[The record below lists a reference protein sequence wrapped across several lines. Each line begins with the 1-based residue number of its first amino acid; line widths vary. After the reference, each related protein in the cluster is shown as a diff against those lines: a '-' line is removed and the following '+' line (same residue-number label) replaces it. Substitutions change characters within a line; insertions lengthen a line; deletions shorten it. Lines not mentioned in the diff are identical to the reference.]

1 MIRRQKKKSALE
13 SIISQANNYRQQIA
27 MISLLIILLSFLFP
41 GGKTLLYSYQLN
53 DVSKEEIVAP
63 FNFPILK
70 NNVELQ
76 SDLNEAIALEPY
88 LFVRSNSAVNKQI
101 EEINTF
107 FDLTKKIQIANLK
120 LIESRNNLYIERFS
134 KNFNRSITIVEADSA
149 LLSELKNRM
158 INIFSF
164 TGEDD
169 KWNKILFEST
179 SSSAKIDLETLKKRI
194 IKISRNRWAEGIYDI
209 PISNILSNQVAM
221 NLSDG
226 KANILTDPSDY
237 NDLQTAWTKA
247 RVEITNEFSD
257 NQVIQREIG
266 YSLIVELMKPNLIF
280 DRETTERRKQ
290 ARLDRVPRNK
300 GIILENERV
309 VEANKR
315 ITEDDLEKLYSL
327 SVAVDAKSASEDILQ
342 IALAYLG
349 RLIVVGI
356 LVSLLFGFIFVYKRS
371 IFEDQKMV
379 LFLSIIFLIEGVL
392 TYLLT
397 QKFALSEYLIPI
409 TVAAMVITIMF
420 DGFVGLIAT
429 FSMALLIGTQIG
441 NNVEFM
447 ITSVFIS
454 IMGIYTV
461 RNLRRR
467 SQLFTAI
474 FVLIASSA
482 IAIVGQGLFKGHTW
496 QVMSYD
502 MTNLLLLSV
511 LSPILT
517 YGLIGILEV
526 SFGITTNLTLI
537 ELLDFQQPLLKR
549 LQKEANGTFNHC
561 VVVGN
566 LAEACADAIGAN
578 SLLCRVGAYYHDIGK
593 MLRPEYYIENQYGGE
608 NKHDKL
614 TPVMSAKII
623 KSHVSDGLL
632 LAKEYSLPSIVS
644 DFIPM
649 HHGTTRVEYFY
660 RKAIEEEKNVD
671 EDQFRYPGPKPN
683 TKETGILMIC
693 EAIEAGIRSIKE
705 PDIIKI
711 DDMITKI
718 INSRVSSG
726 QLSECPLTMDELNR
740 IKGNMDSNTGLL
752 SVLKGIYHIRI
763 EYPDE
768 LESNKATSND

>member
-1 MIRRQKKKSALE
+1 MIRNQKKKSFLE
-13 SIISQANNYRQQIA
+13 IIFSQGNYYWQQIA
-27 MISLLIILLSFLFP
+27 MIFILVISLSFLFP

-70 NNVELQ
+70 NSNELK
-76 SDLNEAIALEPY
+76 SDLDEAITLEP
-88 LFVRSNSAVNKQI
+88 FIFIRSNNAVSNQLQ
-101 EEINTF
+101 EIDTF
-107 FDLTKKIQIANLK
+107 FDLTEKIQRANIK
-120 LIESRNNLYIERFS
+120 LIKSKNNLYRERFS
-134 KNFNRSITIVEADSA
+134 ENFNSSRIAVEADSTS
-149 LLSELKNRM
+149 LEQLKNKM
-158 INIFSF
+158 IEIFSF
-164 TGEDD
+164 IDEDD
-169 KWNKILFEST
+169 KWNMVLFDDL
-179 SSSAKIDLETLKKRI
+179 SSRNKIDLEKIEKKI

-209 PISNILSNQVAM
+209 PISDILSKQVAM
-221 NLSDG
+221 NLLDG
-226 KANILTDPSDY
+226 KANILVDPSDY
-237 NDLQTAWTKA
+237 NDLQAAWTKA
-247 RVEITNEFSD
+247 RVEITNEFTE
-257 NQVIQREIG
+257 NEITQREIG
-266 YSLIVELMKPNLIF
+266 YSLIVELMKPNLLF
-280 DRETTERRKQ
+280 DRETTERRQQ

-315 ITEDDLEKLYSL
+315 ITEDDLEKLFSL
-327 SVAVDAKSASEDILQ
+327 SLAVDAKSASEDIVQ
-342 IALAYLG
+342 ITLAYLG
-349 RLIVVGI
+349 RIIVIGI
-356 LVSLLFGFIFVYKRS
+356 LVSLLFGFLFVYKKT

-379 LFLSIIFLIEGVL
+379 LFLCFIFLIEGVL
-392 TYLLT
+392 AYLFT
-397 QKFALSEYLIPI
+397 QKLALSEYLIPI

-429 FSMALLIGTQIG
+429 FSMIFLIGTQIG

-447 ITSVFIS
+447 ITSLFTS

-474 FVLIASSA
+474 FVLIGCSA
-482 IAIVGQGLFKGHTW
+482 LAIIGQGLFKGYDW
-496 QVMSYD
+496 QIMSYD
-502 MTNLLLLSV
+502 MMNLLLLSI

-549 LQKEANGTFNHC
+549 LQQEANGTFNHC

-632 LAKEYSLPSIVS
+632 LAKEYSLPNIVS

-649 HHGTTRVEYFY
+649 HHGTSRVEYFY
-660 RKAIEEEKNVD
+660 RQALEEDNNVD
-671 EDQFRYPGPKPN
+671 EEQFKYSGPKPN

-705 PDIIKI
+705 PDLIKI
-711 DDMITKI
+711 EEMITKI
-718 INSRVSSG
+718 INSRISSG
-726 QLSECPLTMDELNR
+726 QLSECPLTMDELTR
-740 IKGNMDSNTGLL
+740 IKGNMDGNSGLL

-763 EYPDE
+763 EYPEE
-768 LESNKATSND
+768 LENSKAAEK

>member
-1 MIRRQKKKSALE
+1 MIRNRKKKSFLE
-13 SIISQANNYRQQIA
+13 IIFSQSNYYWQQIA
-27 MISLLIILLSFLFP
+27 MILILVISLSFLFP

-70 NNVELQ
+70 NSNELQ
-76 SDLNEAIALEPY
+76 SDLDEAITLEP
-88 LFVRSNSAVNKQI
+88 FIFIRSNNAVATQLQ
-101 EEINTF
+101 EIDTF
-107 FDLTKKIQIANLK
+107 FDLTKKIQRANIK
-120 LIESRNNLYIERFS
+120 LINSKNNLYRNRFS
-134 KNFNRSITIVEADSA
+134 ENFNASRIAVEADSTS
-149 LLSELKNRM
+149 LEQLKNQM
-158 INIFSF
+158 IEAFSF
-164 TGEDD
+164 IDEDD
-169 KWNKILFEST
+169 KWDMILFDNPSSRNKINLE
-179 SSSAKIDLETLKKRI
+179 KIEKKI

-209 PISNILSNQVAM
+209 PILDILSKQIAM
-221 NLSDG
+221 NLLDG
-226 KANILTDPSDY
+226 KANILVDPSDY
-237 NDLQTAWTKA
+237 NDLQSAWTKA
-247 RVEITNEFSD
+247 RVEITNEFTE
-257 NQVIQREIG
+257 NEMIQREIG
-266 YSLIVELMKPNLIF
+266 YSLIVELMKPNLLY
-280 DRETTERRKQ
+280 DRETTERRQQ

-315 ITEDDLEKLYSL
+315 ITDDDLEKLFSL
-327 SVAVDAKSASEDILQ
+327 SLAVDAKSASEDFVQ
-342 IALAYLG
+342 ITLAYLG
-349 RLIVVGI
+349 RIIVVGI
-356 LVSLLFGFIFVYKRS
+356 LVSLLFGFLFVYKKT

-379 LFLSIIFLIEGVL
+379 LFLCFIFLIEGVL
-392 TYLLT
+392 AYLFT
-397 QKFALSEYLIPI
+397 QKLALSEYLIPI
-409 TVAAMVITIMF
+409 TVAAMVVTIMF

-429 FSMALLIGTQIG
+429 FSMTFLIGTQIG

-447 ITSVFIS
+447 ITSLFTS

-474 FVLIASSA
+474 FVLIGCSA
-482 IAIVGQGLFKGHTW
+482 LAIIGQGLFKGYDW

-502 MTNLLLLSV
+502 MMNLLLLSV

-549 LQKEANGTFNHC
+549 LQQEANGTFNHC

-566 LAEACADAIGAN
+566 LAEACADSIGAN

-614 TPVMSAKII
+614 SPVMSAKII

-632 LAKEYSLPSIVS
+632 LAKEYSLPNIVS

-660 RKAIEEEKNVD
+660 RQALEDDKNVD
-671 EDQFRYPGPKPN
+671 EEQFKYSGPKPN

-693 EAIEAGIRSIKE
+693 EAIEAGVRSIKE
-705 PDIIKI
+705 PDLIKI
-711 DDMITKI
+711 EEMITNI
-718 INSRVSSG
+718 INSRISSG
-726 QLSECPLTMDELNR
+726 QLSECPLTMDELTR
-740 IKGNMDSNTGLL
+740 IKGNMDGNSGLL

-768 LESNKATSND
+768 LENSKAAEK

>member
-1 MIRRQKKKSALE
+1 MIRNRKKKSFLE
-13 SIISQANNYRQQIA
+13 IIFSQSNYYWQQIA
-27 MISLLIILLSFLFP
+27 MILILVISLSFLFP

-70 NNVELQ
+70 NSNELQ
-76 SDLNEAIALEPY
+76 SDLDEAITLEP
-88 LFVRSNSAVNKQI
+88 FIFIRSNNAVAIQLQ
-101 EEINTF
+101 EIDTF
-107 FDLTKKIQIANLK
+107 FDLTKKIQRANIK
-120 LIESRNNLYIERFS
+120 LINSKNNLYRNRFS
-134 KNFNRSITIVEADSA
+134 ENFNASRIAVEADSTS
-149 LLSELKNRM
+149 LEQLKNKM
-158 INIFSF
+158 IEAFSF
-164 TGEDD
+164 IDEDD
-169 KWNKILFEST
+169 KWDMILFDNPSSRNKINLE
-179 SSSAKIDLETLKKRI
+179 KIEKKI

-209 PISNILSNQVAM
+209 PILDILSKQIAM
-221 NLSDG
+221 NLLDG
-226 KANILTDPSDY
+226 KANILVDPSDY
-237 NDLQTAWTKA
+237 NDLQSAWTKA
-247 RVEITNEFSD
+247 RVEITNEFTE
-257 NQVIQREIG
+257 NEMIQREIG
-266 YSLIVELMKPNLIF
+266 YSLIVELMKPNLLY
-280 DRETTERRKQ
+280 DRETTERRQQ

-315 ITEDDLEKLYSL
+315 ITEDDLEKLFSL
-327 SVAVDAKSASEDILQ
+327 SLAVDAKSASEDFVQ
-342 IALAYLG
+342 ITLAYLG
-349 RLIVVGI
+349 RIIVVGI
-356 LVSLLFGFIFVYKRS
+356 LVSLLFGFLFVYKKT

-379 LFLSIIFLIEGVL
+379 LFLCFIFLIEGVL
-392 TYLLT
+392 AYLFT
-397 QKFALSEYLIPI
+397 QKLALSEYLIPI
-409 TVAAMVITIMF
+409 TVAAMVVTIMF

-429 FSMALLIGTQIG
+429 FSMTFLIGTQIG

-447 ITSVFIS
+447 ITSLFTS

-474 FVLIASSA
+474 FVLIGCSA
-482 IAIVGQGLFKGHTW
+482 LAIIGQGLFKGYDW

-502 MTNLLLLSV
+502 MMNLLLLSV

-549 LQKEANGTFNHC
+549 LQQEANGTFNHC

-566 LAEACADAIGAN
+566 LAEACADSIGAN

-614 TPVMSAKII
+614 SPVMSAKII

-632 LAKEYSLPSIVS
+632 LAKEYSLPNIVS

-660 RKAIEEEKNVD
+660 RQALEDDKNVD
-671 EDQFRYPGPKPN
+671 EEQFKYSGPKPN

-705 PDIIKI
+705 PDLIKI
-711 DDMITKI
+711 EEMITNI
-718 INSRVSSG
+718 INSRISSG
-726 QLSECPLTMDELNR
+726 QLSECPLTMDELTR
-740 IKGNMDSNTGLL
+740 IKGNMDGNSGLL

-768 LESNKATSND
+768 LENSKAAEK

>member
-1 MIRRQKKKSALE
+1 MIRNQKKKSFLE
-13 SIISQANNYRQQIA
+13 IIFSQSNYYWQQIA
-27 MISLLIILLSFLFP
+27 MILILVISLSFLFP

-70 NNVELQ
+70 NSNELQ
-76 SDLNEAIALEPY
+76 SDLDEAITLEP
-88 LFVRSNSAVNKQI
+88 FIFIRSNDAVAKQLQ
-101 EEINTF
+101 EIDTF
-107 FDLTKKIQIANLK
+107 FDLTEKIQRANIK
-120 LIESRNNLYIERFS
+120 LINSKNNLYRERFS
-134 KNFNRSITIVEADSA
+134 ENFNASRIAVEADST
-149 LLSELKNRM
+149 SLKQLKDKM
-158 INIFSF
+158 IETFSF
-164 TGEDD
+164 IDEDD
-169 KWNKILFEST
+169 KWGMVLFDDP
-179 SSSAKIDLETLKKRI
+179 SSRNNIDLEKIEKKM

-209 PISNILSNQVAM
+209 PISDILSKQVAM
-221 NLSDG
+221 NILDG
-226 KANILTDPSDY
+226 KANILVDPSDY
-237 NDLQTAWTKA
+237 NDLQAAWTKA
-247 RVEITNEFSD
+247 RVEITNEFTE
-257 NQVIQREIG
+257 NEITQREIG
-266 YSLIVELMKPNLIF
+266 YSLIVELMKPNLLF
-280 DRETTERRKQ
+280 DRETTERRQQ
-290 ARLDRVPRNK
+290 ARLDRIPRNK

-315 ITEDDLEKLYSL
+315 ITEDDLEKLFSL
-327 SVAVDAKSASEDILQ
+327 SLAVDAKSASEDILQ
-342 IALAYLG
+342 ITLAYLG
-349 RLIVVGI
+349 RIIVVGI
-356 LVSLLFGFIFVYKRS
+356 LVSLLFGFLFVYKKT

-379 LFLSIIFLIEGVL
+379 LFLCFIFLIEGVL
-392 TYLLT
+392 AYLFT
-397 QKFALSEYLIPI
+397 QKLALSEYLIPI
-409 TVAAMVITIMF
+409 TLAAMVITIMF

-429 FSMALLIGTQIG
+429 FSMTFLIGTQIG

-447 ITSVFIS
+447 ITSLFTS

-474 FVLIASSA
+474 FVLIGCSTLA
-482 IAIVGQGLFKGHTW
+482 IIGQGLFKGYDW
-496 QVMSYD
+496 QIMSYD
-502 MTNLLLLSV
+502 MMNLLLLSV

-549 LQKEANGTFNHC
+549 LQQEANGTFNHC

-632 LAKEYSLPSIVS
+632 LAKEYSLPKIVS

-649 HHGTTRVEYFY
+649 HHGTSRVEYFY
-660 RKAIEEEKNVD
+660 RQALEEDNNVD
-671 EDQFRYPGPKPN
+671 EEQFKYSGPKPN

-705 PDIIKI
+705 PDLIKI
-711 DDMITKI
+711 EEMITKI
-718 INSRVSSG
+718 INSRISSG
-726 QLSECPLTMDELNR
+726 QLSECPLTMDELTR
-740 IKGNMDSNTGLL
+740 IKGNMDGNSGLL

-763 EYPDE
+763 EYPEE
-768 LESNKATSND
+768 LENSKAAEK

>member
-1 MIRRQKKKSALE
+1 MIRNRKKKSFLE
-13 SIISQANNYRQQIA
+13 IIFSQSNYYWQQIA
-27 MISLLIILLSFLFP
+27 MILILVISLSFLFP

-70 NNVELQ
+70 NSNELQ
-76 SDLNEAIALEPY
+76 SDLDEAITLEP
-88 LFVRSNSAVNKQI
+88 FIFIRSNNAVATQLQ
-101 EEINTF
+101 EIDTF
-107 FDLTKKIQIANLK
+107 FDLTKKIQRANIK
-120 LIESRNNLYIERFS
+120 LINSKNNLYRNRFS
-134 KNFNRSITIVEADSA
+134 ENFNASRIAVEADSTS
-149 LLSELKNRM
+149 LEQLKNKM
-158 INIFSF
+158 IETFSF
-164 TGEDD
+164 IDEDD
-169 KWNKILFEST
+169 KWDMILFDNPSSRNKINLE
-179 SSSAKIDLETLKKRI
+179 KIEKKI

-209 PISNILSNQVAM
+209 PILDILSKQIAM
-221 NLSDG
+221 NLLDG
-226 KANILTDPSDY
+226 KANILVDPSDY
-237 NDLQTAWTKA
+237 NDLQSAWTKA
-247 RVEITNEFSD
+247 RVEITNEFTE
-257 NQVIQREIG
+257 NEMIQREIG
-266 YSLIVELMKPNLIF
+266 YSLIVELMKPNLLY
-280 DRETTERRKQ
+280 DRETTERRQQ

-315 ITEDDLEKLYSL
+315 ITDDDLEKLFSL
-327 SVAVDAKSASEDILQ
+327 SLAVDAKSASEDFVQ
-342 IALAYLG
+342 ITLAYLG
-349 RLIVVGI
+349 RIIVVGI
-356 LVSLLFGFIFVYKRS
+356 LVSLLFGFLFVYKKT

-379 LFLSIIFLIEGVL
+379 LFLCFIFLIEGVL
-392 TYLLT
+392 AYLFT
-397 QKFALSEYLIPI
+397 QKLALSEYLIPI
-409 TVAAMVITIMF
+409 TVAAMVVTIMF

-429 FSMALLIGTQIG
+429 FSMTFLIGTQIG

-447 ITSVFIS
+447 ITSLFTS

-474 FVLIASSA
+474 FVLIGCSA
-482 IAIVGQGLFKGHTW
+482 LAIIGQGLFKGYDW

-502 MTNLLLLSV
+502 MMNLLLLSV

-549 LQKEANGTFNHC
+549 LQQEANGTFNHC

-566 LAEACADAIGAN
+566 LAEACADSIGAN

-614 TPVMSAKII
+614 SPVMSAKII

-632 LAKEYSLPSIVS
+632 LAKEYSLPNIVS

-660 RKAIEEEKNVD
+660 RQALEDDKNVD
-671 EDQFRYPGPKPN
+671 EEQFKYSGPKPN

-705 PDIIKI
+705 PDLIKI
-711 DDMITKI
+711 EEMITNI
-718 INSRVSSG
+718 INSRISSG
-726 QLSECPLTMDELNR
+726 QLSECPLTMDELTR
-740 IKGNMDSNTGLL
+740 IKGNMDGNSGLL

-768 LESNKATSND
+768 LENSKAAEK

>member
-1 MIRRQKKKSALE
+1 MIRNRKKKSFLE
-13 SIISQANNYRQQIA
+13 IIFSQSNYYWQQIA
-27 MISLLIILLSFLFP
+27 MILILVISLSFLFP

-70 NNVELQ
+70 NSNELQ
-76 SDLNEAIALEPY
+76 SDLDEAITLEP
-88 LFVRSNSAVNKQI
+88 FIFIRSNNAVATQLQ
-101 EEINTF
+101 EIDTF
-107 FDLTKKIQIANLK
+107 FDLTKKIQRANIK
-120 LIESRNNLYIERFS
+120 LINSKNNLYRNRFS
-134 KNFNRSITIVEADSA
+134 ENFNASRIAVEADSTS
-149 LLSELKNRM
+149 LEQLKNQM
-158 INIFSF
+158 IEAFSF
-164 TGEDD
+164 IDEDD
-169 KWNKILFEST
+169 KWDMILFDNPSSRNKINLE
-179 SSSAKIDLETLKKRI
+179 KIEKKI

-209 PISNILSNQVAM
+209 PILDILSKQIAM
-221 NLSDG
+221 NLLDG
-226 KANILTDPSDY
+226 KANILVDPSDY
-237 NDLQTAWTKA
+237 NDLQSAWTKA
-247 RVEITNEFSD
+247 RVEITNEFTE
-257 NQVIQREIG
+257 NEMIQREIG
-266 YSLIVELMKPNLIF
+266 YSLIVELMKPNLLY
-280 DRETTERRKQ
+280 DRETTERRQQ

-315 ITEDDLEKLYSL
+315 ITDDDLEKLFSL
-327 SVAVDAKSASEDILQ
+327 SLAVDAKSASEDFVQ
-342 IALAYLG
+342 ITLAYLG
-349 RLIVVGI
+349 RIIVVGI
-356 LVSLLFGFIFVYKRS
+356 LVSLLFGFLFVYKKT

-379 LFLSIIFLIEGVL
+379 LFLCFIFLIEGVL
-392 TYLLT
+392 AYLFT
-397 QKFALSEYLIPI
+397 QKLALSEYLIPI
-409 TVAAMVITIMF
+409 TVAAMVVTIMF

-429 FSMALLIGTQIG
+429 FSMTFLIGTQIG

-447 ITSVFIS
+447 ITSLFTS

-474 FVLIASSA
+474 FVLIGCSA
-482 IAIVGQGLFKGHTW
+482 LAIIGQGLFKGYDW

-502 MTNLLLLSV
+502 MMNLLLLSV

-549 LQKEANGTFNHC
+549 LQQEANGTFNHC

-566 LAEACADAIGAN
+566 LAEACADSIGAN

-614 TPVMSAKII
+614 SPVMSAKII

-632 LAKEYSLPSIVS
+632 LAKEYSLPNIVS

-660 RKAIEEEKNVD
+660 RQALEDDKNVD
-671 EDQFRYPGPKPN
+671 EEQFKYSGPKPN

-705 PDIIKI
+705 PDLIKI
-711 DDMITKI
+711 EEMITNI
-718 INSRVSSG
+718 INSRISSG
-726 QLSECPLTMDELNR
+726 QLSECPLTMDELTR
-740 IKGNMDSNTGLL
+740 IKGNMDGNSGLL

-768 LESNKATSND
+768 LENSKAAEI

>member
-1 MIRRQKKKSALE
+1 MIRGQKKKSALE
-13 SIISQANNYRQQIA
+13 SIISQANNYWQQIA
-27 MISLLIILLSFLFP
+27 MIFLLIILLSFLFP

-76 SDLNEAIALEPY
+76 SDLDEVIALEPY
-88 LFVRSNSAVNKQI
+88 LFVRSNSAVNNQI

-120 LIESRNNLYIERFS
+120 LIESRNNLYRERFS
-134 KNFNRSITIVEADSA
+134 KNFNKSRMIVEADSVS
-149 LLSELKNRM
+149 LSELKNRM
-158 INIFSF
+158 KNTFTF

-169 KWNKILFEST
+169 KWNKILYEST
-179 SSSAKIDLETLKKRI
+179 SSYTEIDLETLKKII

-226 KANILTDPSDY
+226 KANILTNPSEN

-257 NQVIQREIG
+257 KQLIEREIG

-280 DRETTERRKQ
+280 DRETTERRQQ

-327 SVAVDAKSASEDILQ
+327 SVAVDAKSASEDTLQ

-379 LFLSIIFLIEGVL
+379 LFLSIIFLIEGIL

-441 NNVEFM
+441 NNVDFM

-496 QVMSYD
+496 QAMSYD

-623 KSHVSDGLL
+623 KSHVSDGLI

-693 EAIEAGIRSIKE
+693 EAIEAGIRSIKD
-705 PDIIKI
+705 PDLIKI

-740 IKGNMDSNTGLL
+740 IKGNMDGNTGLL

-768 LESNKATSND
+768 LESNKATKQ

>member
-1 MIRRQKKKSALE
+1 MIRNRKKKSFLE
-13 SIISQANNYRQQIA
+13 IIFSQSNYYWQQIA
-27 MISLLIILLSFLFP
+27 MILILVISLSFLFP

-70 NNVELQ
+70 NSNELQ
-76 SDLNEAIALEPY
+76 SDLDEAITLEP
-88 LFVRSNSAVNKQI
+88 FIFIRSNNAVAIQLQ
-101 EEINTF
+101 EIDTF
-107 FDLTKKIQIANLK
+107 FDLTKKIQRANIK
-120 LIESRNNLYIERFS
+120 LINSKNNLYRNRFS
-134 KNFNRSITIVEADSA
+134 ENFNASRIAVEADSTS
-149 LLSELKNRM
+149 LEQLKNK
-158 INIFSF
+158 IIEAFSF
-164 TGEDD
+164 IDEDD
-169 KWNKILFEST
+169 KWDIILFDNPSSRNKINLE
-179 SSSAKIDLETLKKRI
+179 KIEKKI

-209 PISNILSNQVAM
+209 PILDILSKQIAM
-221 NLSDG
+221 NLLDG
-226 KANILTDPSDY
+226 KANILVNPSDY
-237 NDLQTAWTKA
+237 NDLQSAWTKA
-247 RVEITNEFSD
+247 RVEITNEFTE
-257 NQVIQREIG
+257 NEMIQREIG
-266 YSLIVELMKPNLIF
+266 YSLIVELMKPNLLY
-280 DRETTERRKQ
+280 DRETTERRQQ

-315 ITEDDLEKLYSL
+315 ITDDDLEKLFSL
-327 SVAVDAKSASEDILQ
+327 SLAVDAKSASEDFVQ
-342 IALAYLG
+342 ITLAYLG
-349 RLIVVGI
+349 RIIVVGI
-356 LVSLLFGFIFVYKRS
+356 LVSLLFGFLFVYKKT

-379 LFLSIIFLIEGVL
+379 LFLCFIFLIEGVL
-392 TYLLT
+392 AYLFT
-397 QKFALSEYLIPI
+397 QKLALSEYLIPI
-409 TVAAMVITIMF
+409 TVAAMVVTIMF
-420 DGFVGLIAT
+420 DGFVGLIAM
-429 FSMALLIGTQIG
+429 FSMTFLIGTQIG

-447 ITSVFIS
+447 ITSLFTS

-474 FVLIASSA
+474 FVLIGCSA
-482 IAIVGQGLFKGHTW
+482 LAIIGQGLFKGYDW

-502 MTNLLLLSV
+502 MMNLLLLSV

-549 LQKEANGTFNHC
+549 LQQEANGTFNHC

-566 LAEACADAIGAN
+566 LAEACADSIGAN

-614 TPVMSAKII
+614 SPVMSAKII

-632 LAKEYSLPSIVS
+632 LAKEYSLPNIVS

-660 RKAIEEEKNVD
+660 RQALEDNKNVD
-671 EDQFRYPGPKPN
+671 EEQFKYSGPKPN

-705 PDIIKI
+705 PDLIKI
-711 DDMITKI
+711 EEMITNI
-718 INSRVSSG
+718 INSRISSG
-726 QLSECPLTMDELNR
+726 QLSECPLTMDELTR
-740 IKGNMDSNTGLL
+740 IKGNMDGNSGLL

-768 LESNKATSND
+768 LENSKAAEK

>member
-1 MIRRQKKKSALE
+1 MLRRQKKKSILE
-13 SIISQANNYRQQIA
+13 SVINQANNYWQQIA
-27 MISLLIILLSFLFP
+27 IISLLIILLSFLFP
-41 GGKTLLYSYQLN
+41 RGKTLLYSYQLN

-70 NNVELQ
+70 NNAELQ
-76 SDLNEAIALEPY
+76 SDLDEAIALEPY
-88 LFVRSNSAVNKQI
+88 LFVRSNNAVNNQI
-101 EEINTF
+101 KEINTF
-107 FDLTKKIQIANLK
+107 FDLTKKNQIANLK
-120 LIESRNNLYIERFS
+120 LIESRNNLYIDRFS
-134 KNFNRSITIVEADSA
+134 KNFNKSRMIVEADSVS
-149 LLSELKNRM
+149 LSELNSRMKNT
-158 INIFSF
+158 FTF
-164 TGEDD
+164 TGEDN

-179 SSSAKIDLETLKKRI
+179 SSYAEIDLETLKKII

-226 KANILTDPSDY
+226 KANILTNPSDY

-247 RVEITNEFSD
+247 RVEITNEFSE
-257 NQVIQREIG
+257 NQVIEREIG
-266 YSLIVELMKPNLIF
+266 YSIIVELMKPNLIF
-280 DRETTERRKQ
+280 DRETTERRQQ

-300 GIILENERV
+300 GIILENESV

-327 SVAVDAKSASEDILQ
+327 SVAVDAKSASEDSLQ

-356 LVSLLFGFIFVYKRS
+356 LASLLFGFIFVYKRS

-429 FSMALLIGTQIG
+429 FSMVLLIGTQIG

-454 IMGIYTV
+454 VMGIYTV

-623 KSHVSDGLL
+623 KSHVSDGLI

-693 EAIEAGIRSIKE
+693 EAIEAGIRSIKD
-705 PDIIKI
+705 PDLIKI

-740 IKGNMDSNTGLL
+740 IKGNMDGNTGLL

-768 LESNKATSND
+768 LESNKATKQ

>member
-1 MIRRQKKKSALE
+1 MIRNRKKKSFLE
-13 SIISQANNYRQQIA
+13 IIFSQSNYYWQQIA
-27 MISLLIILLSFLFP
+27 MILILVISLSFLFP

-70 NNVELQ
+70 NSNELQ
-76 SDLNEAIALEPY
+76 SDLDEAITLEP
-88 LFVRSNSAVNKQI
+88 FIFIRSNNAVANQLQ
-101 EEINTF
+101 EIDTF
-107 FDLTKKIQIANLK
+107 FDLTKKIQRANIK
-120 LIESRNNLYIERFS
+120 LINSKNNLYRNRFS
-134 KNFNRSITIVEADSA
+134 ENFNASRIAVEADSTS
-149 LLSELKNRM
+149 LEQLKNKM
-158 INIFSF
+158 IEAFSF
-164 TGEDD
+164 IDEDD
-169 KWNKILFEST
+169 KWDMILFDNPSSRNKINLE
-179 SSSAKIDLETLKKRI
+179 KIEKKI

-209 PISNILSNQVAM
+209 PILDILSKQIAM
-221 NLSDG
+221 NLLDG
-226 KANILTDPSDY
+226 KANILVDPSDY
-237 NDLQTAWTKA
+237 NDLQSAWTKA
-247 RVEITNEFSD
+247 RVEITNEFTE
-257 NQVIQREIG
+257 NEMIQREIG
-266 YSLIVELMKPNLIF
+266 YSLIVELMKPNLLY
-280 DRETTERRKQ
+280 DRETTERRQQ

-315 ITEDDLEKLYSL
+315 ITDDDLEKLFSL
-327 SVAVDAKSASEDILQ
+327 SLAVDAKSASEDFVQ
-342 IALAYLG
+342 ITLAYLG
-349 RLIVVGI
+349 RIIVVGI
-356 LVSLLFGFIFVYKRS
+356 LVSLLFGFLFVYKKT

-379 LFLSIIFLIEGVL
+379 LFLCFIFLIEGVL
-392 TYLLT
+392 AYLFT
-397 QKFALSEYLIPI
+397 QKLALSEYLIPI
-409 TVAAMVITIMF
+409 TVAAMVVTIMF

-429 FSMALLIGTQIG
+429 FSMTFLIGTQIG

-447 ITSVFIS
+447 ITSLFTS

-474 FVLIASSA
+474 FVLIGCSA
-482 IAIVGQGLFKGHTW
+482 LAIIGQGLFKGYDW

-502 MTNLLLLSV
+502 MMNLLLLSV

-549 LQKEANGTFNHC
+549 LQQEANGTFNHC

-566 LAEACADAIGAN
+566 LAEACADSIGAN

-614 TPVMSAKII
+614 SPVMSAKII

-632 LAKEYSLPSIVS
+632 LAKEYSLPNIVS

-660 RKAIEEEKNVD
+660 RQALEDNKNVD
-671 EDQFRYPGPKPN
+671 EEQFKYSGPKPN

-705 PDIIKI
+705 PDLIKI
-711 DDMITKI
+711 EEMITNI
-718 INSRVSSG
+718 INSRISSG
-726 QLSECPLTMDELNR
+726 QLSECPLTMDELTR
-740 IKGNMDSNTGLL
+740 IKGNMDGNSGLL
-752 SVLKGIYHIRI
+752 SVLKGIYHIRL

-768 LESNKATSND
+768 LENSKAAEK

>member
-1 MIRRQKKKSALE
+1 MIRNRKKKSFLE
-13 SIISQANNYRQQIA
+13 IIFSQSNYYWQQIA
-27 MISLLIILLSFLFP
+27 MILILVISLSFLFP

-70 NNVELQ
+70 NSNELQ
-76 SDLNEAIALEPY
+76 SDLDEAITLEP
-88 LFVRSNSAVNKQI
+88 FIFIRSNNAVAIQLQ
-101 EEINTF
+101 EIDTF
-107 FDLTKKIQIANLK
+107 FDLTKKIQRANIK
-120 LIESRNNLYIERFS
+120 LINSKNNLYRNRFS
-134 KNFNRSITIVEADSA
+134 ENFNASRIAVEADSTS
-149 LLSELKNRM
+149 LEQLKNKM
-158 INIFSF
+158 IEAFSF
-164 TGEDD
+164 IDEDD
-169 KWNKILFEST
+169 KWDMILFDNPSSRNKINLE
-179 SSSAKIDLETLKKRI
+179 KIEKKI

-209 PISNILSNQVAM
+209 PILDILSKQIAM
-221 NLSDG
+221 NLLDG
-226 KANILTDPSDY
+226 KANILVDPSDY
-237 NDLQTAWTKA
+237 NDLQSAWTKA
-247 RVEITNEFSD
+247 RVEITNEFTE
-257 NQVIQREIG
+257 NEMIQREIG
-266 YSLIVELMKPNLIF
+266 YSLIVELMKPNLLY
-280 DRETTERRKQ
+280 DRETTERRQQ

-315 ITEDDLEKLYSL
+315 ITNDDLEKLFSL
-327 SVAVDAKSASEDILQ
+327 SLAVDAKSASEDFVQ
-342 IALAYLG
+342 ITLAYLG
-349 RLIVVGI
+349 RIIVVGI
-356 LVSLLFGFIFVYKRS
+356 LVSLLFGFLFVYKKT

-379 LFLSIIFLIEGVL
+379 LFLCFIFLIEGVL
-392 TYLLT
+392 AYLFT
-397 QKFALSEYLIPI
+397 QKLALSEYLIPI
-409 TVAAMVITIMF
+409 TVAAMVVTIMF

-429 FSMALLIGTQIG
+429 FSMTFLIGTQIG

-447 ITSVFIS
+447 ITSLFTS

-474 FVLIASSA
+474 FVLIGCSA
-482 IAIVGQGLFKGHTW
+482 LAIIGQGLFKGYDW
-496 QVMSYD
+496 QAMSYD
-502 MTNLLLLSV
+502 MMNLLLLSV

-549 LQKEANGTFNHC
+549 LQQEANGTFNHC

-566 LAEACADAIGAN
+566 LAEACADSIGAN

-614 TPVMSAKII
+614 SPVMSAKII

-632 LAKEYSLPSIVS
+632 LAKEYSLPNIVS

-660 RKAIEEEKNVD
+660 RQALEDNKNVD
-671 EDQFRYPGPKPN
+671 EEQFKYSGPKPN

-705 PDIIKI
+705 PDLIKI
-711 DDMITKI
+711 EEMITNI
-718 INSRVSSG
+718 INSRISSG
-726 QLSECPLTMDELNR
+726 QLSECPLTMDELTR
-740 IKGNMDSNTGLL
+740 IKGNMDGNSGLL

-768 LESNKATSND
+768 LENSKAAEK

>member
-1 MIRRQKKKSALE
+1 MIRNQKKKSFLE
-13 SIISQANNYRQQIA
+13 IIFSQSNYYWQQIA
-27 MISLLIILLSFLFP
+27 MILILVISLSFLFP

-70 NNVELQ
+70 NSNELQ
-76 SDLNEAIALEPY
+76 SDLDEAITLEP
-88 LFVRSNSAVNKQI
+88 FIFIRSNDAVAKQLQ
-101 EEINTF
+101 EIDTF
-107 FDLTKKIQIANLK
+107 FDLTEKIQRANIK
-120 LIESRNNLYIERFS
+120 LINSKNNLYRERFS
-134 KNFNRSITIVEADSA
+134 ENFNASRIAVEADST
-149 LLSELKNRM
+149 SLKQLKDKM
-158 INIFSF
+158 IETFSF
-164 TGEDD
+164 IDEDD
-169 KWNKILFEST
+169 KWGMVLFDDP
-179 SSSAKIDLETLKKRI
+179 SSRNNIDLEKIEKKI

-209 PISNILSNQVAM
+209 PISDILSKQVAM
-221 NLSDG
+221 NLLDG
-226 KANILTDPSDY
+226 KANILVDPSDY
-237 NDLQTAWTKA
+237 NDLQAAWTKA
-247 RVEITNEFSD
+247 RVEITNEFTE
-257 NQVIQREIG
+257 NEITQREIG
-266 YSLIVELMKPNLIF
+266 YSLIVELMKPNLLF
-280 DRETTERRKQ
+280 DRETTERRQQ

-315 ITEDDLEKLYSL
+315 ITEDDLEKLFSL
-327 SVAVDAKSASEDILQ
+327 SLAVDAKSASEDILQ
-342 IALAYLG
+342 ITLAYLG
-349 RLIVVGI
+349 RIIVVGI
-356 LVSLLFGFIFVYKRS
+356 LVSLLFGFLFVYKKT

-379 LFLSIIFLIEGVL
+379 LFLCFIFLIEGVL
-392 TYLLT
+392 AYLFT
-397 QKFALSEYLIPI
+397 QKLALSEYLIPI

-429 FSMALLIGTQIG
+429 FSMIFLIGTQIG

-447 ITSVFIS
+447 ITSLFTS

-474 FVLIASSA
+474 FVLIGCSTLA
-482 IAIVGQGLFKGHTW
+482 IIGQGLFKGYDW
-496 QVMSYD
+496 QIMSYD
-502 MTNLLLLSV
+502 MMNLLLLSV

-549 LQKEANGTFNHC
+549 LQQEANGTFNHC

-632 LAKEYSLPSIVS
+632 LAKEYSLPKIVS

-649 HHGTTRVEYFY
+649 HHGTSRVEYFY
-660 RKAIEEEKNVD
+660 RQALEEDKNVD
-671 EDQFRYPGPKPN
+671 EEQFKYSGPKPN

-705 PDIIKI
+705 PDLIKI
-711 DDMITKI
+711 EEMITKI
-718 INSRVSSG
+718 INSRISSG
-726 QLSECPLTMDELNR
+726 QLSECPLTMDELTR
-740 IKGNMDSNTGLL
+740 IKGNMDGNSGLL

-763 EYPDE
+763 EYPEE
-768 LESNKATSND
+768 LENSKAAEK

>member
-1 MIRRQKKKSALE
+1 MHRRQKKKSILE
-13 SIISQANNYRQQIA
+13 LTISQANNYWQQIV
-27 MISLLIILLSFLFP
+27 MISLLIISLSFLFP

-70 NNVELQ
+70 NNEELQ
-76 SDLNEAIALEPY
+76 SDLDEAIALEPY
-88 LFVRSNSAVNKQI
+88 LFVRSNSAVSNQI
-101 EEINTF
+101 KEINTF
-107 FDLTKKIQIANLK
+107 FDLTKKIQTANLK

-134 KNFNRSITIVEADSA
+134 KNFDRSRTIVEADSA
-149 LLSELKNRM
+149 SLYELKNRM
-158 INIFSF
+158 INTFSF
-164 TGEDD
+164 TEEDD
-169 KWNKILFEST
+169 KWNEILFESKLSYT
-179 SSSAKIDLETLKKRI
+179 IIDLETLKKRI

-226 KANILTDPSDY
+226 KANVLVEPSDY

-257 NQVIQREIG
+257 NQLIQREIG

-280 DRETTERRKQ
+280 DRETTERRQ
-290 ARLDRVPRNK
+290 RARLDRVPRNK

-315 ITEDDLEKLYSL
+315 ITEDDLEKLFSL
-327 SVAVDAKSASEDILQ
+327 TVAVDAKSASQDTLQ
-342 IALAYLG
+342 IVLAYLG

-356 LVSLLFGFIFVYKRS
+356 LVSLLFGFIFVYKKS
-371 IFEDQKMV
+371 IFEDQKMI
-379 LFLSIIFLIEGVL
+379 LFLSIIFLIEGIL
-392 TYLLT
+392 TYILT

-409 TVAAMVITIMF
+409 TVASMIITIMF

-461 RNLRRR
+461 RNLRQR

-474 FVLIASSA
+474 FVLIISSA
-482 IAIVGQGLFKGHTW
+482 LAIVGQGLFKGHAW

-502 MTNLLLLSV
+502 MTNLLLLSL

-632 LAKEYSLPSIVS
+632 LAKEYNLPSIVS

-660 RKAIEEEKNVD
+660 RKAIEQEKNVD

-693 EAIEAGIRSIKE
+693 EAIEAAIRSIKD
-705 PDIIKI
+705 PDLIKI

-718 INSRVSSG
+718 INSRISSG

-740 IKGNMDSNTGLL
+740 IKGNMDGNTGLL

-768 LESNKATSND
+768 LESNKAIKND

>member
-1 MIRRQKKKSALE
+1 MIRNRKKKSFLE
-13 SIISQANNYRQQIA
+13 IIFSQSNYYWQQIA
-27 MISLLIILLSFLFP
+27 MILILVISLSFLFP

-70 NNVELQ
+70 NSNELQ
-76 SDLNEAIALEPY
+76 SDLDEAITLEP
-88 LFVRSNSAVNKQI
+88 FIFIRSNNAVAIQLQ
-101 EEINTF
+101 EIDTF
-107 FDLTKKIQIANLK
+107 FDLTKKIQRANIK
-120 LIESRNNLYIERFS
+120 LINSKNNLYRNRFS
-134 KNFNRSITIVEADSA
+134 ENFNASRIAVEADSTS
-149 LLSELKNRM
+149 LEQLKNQM
-158 INIFSF
+158 IEAFSF
-164 TGEDD
+164 IDEDD
-169 KWNKILFEST
+169 KWDMILFDNPSSRNKINLE
-179 SSSAKIDLETLKKRI
+179 KIEKKI

-209 PISNILSNQVAM
+209 PILDILSKQIAM
-221 NLSDG
+221 NLLDG
-226 KANILTDPSDY
+226 KANILVDPSDY
-237 NDLQTAWTKA
+237 NDLQSAWTKA
-247 RVEITNEFSD
+247 RVEITNEFTE
-257 NQVIQREIG
+257 NEMIQREIG
-266 YSLIVELMKPNLIF
+266 YSLIVELMKPNLLY
-280 DRETTERRKQ
+280 DRETTERRQQ

-315 ITEDDLEKLYSL
+315 ITEDDLEKLFSL
-327 SVAVDAKSASEDILQ
+327 SLAVDAKSASEDFLQ
-342 IALAYLG
+342 ITLAYLG
-349 RLIVVGI
+349 RIIVVGI
-356 LVSLLFGFIFVYKRS
+356 LVSLLFGFLFVYKKT

-379 LFLSIIFLIEGVL
+379 LFLCFIFLIEGVL
-392 TYLLT
+392 AYLFT
-397 QKFALSEYLIPI
+397 QKLALSEYLIPI

-429 FSMALLIGTQIG
+429 FSMTFLIGTQIG

-447 ITSVFIS
+447 ITSLFTS

-474 FVLIASSA
+474 FVLIGCSA
-482 IAIVGQGLFKGHTW
+482 LAIIGQGLFKGYDW

-502 MTNLLLLSV
+502 MMNLLLLSV

-549 LQKEANGTFNHC
+549 LQQEANGTFNHC

-566 LAEACADAIGAN
+566 LAEACADSIGAN

-614 TPVMSAKII
+614 SPVMSAKII

-632 LAKEYSLPSIVS
+632 LAKEYSLPNIVS

-660 RKAIEEEKNVD
+660 RQALEDDKNVD
-671 EDQFRYPGPKPN
+671 EEQFKYSGPKPN

-705 PDIIKI
+705 PDLIKI
-711 DDMITKI
+711 EEMITNI
-718 INSRVSSG
+718 INSRISSG
-726 QLSECPLTMDELNR
+726 QLSECPLTMDELTR
-740 IKGNMDSNTGLL
+740 IKGNMDGNSGLL

-768 LESNKATSND
+768 LENSKAAEI

>member
-1 MIRRQKKKSALE
+1 MLRRQKKKSILE
-13 SIISQANNYRQQIA
+13 SVINQANNYWQQIA

-41 GGKTLLYSYQLN
+41 RGKTLLYSYQLN

-76 SDLNEAIALEPY
+76 SDLDEAIALEPY
-88 LFVRSNSAVNKQI
+88 LFVRSNSAVNNQI

-120 LIESRNNLYIERFS
+120 LIESRNNLYIDRFS
-134 KNFNRSITIVEADSA
+134 KNFNKSRMIVEADSVS
-149 LLSELKNRM
+149 LSELNNRM
-158 INIFSF
+158 KNTFTF

-169 KWNKILFEST
+169 KWNKILYEST
-179 SSSAKIDLETLKKRI
+179 SSYTEIDLETLKKII

-226 KANILTDPSDY
+226 KANILTNPSDY

-257 NQVIQREIG
+257 KQLIQREIG

-280 DRETTERRKQ
+280 DRETTERRQQ

-300 GIILENERV
+300 GIILENESV

-327 SVAVDAKSASEDILQ
+327 SVAVDAKSASEDTLQ

-356 LVSLLFGFIFVYKRS
+356 LASLLFGFIFVYKRS

-379 LFLSIIFLIEGVL
+379 LFLSIIFLIEGIL

-454 IMGIYTV
+454 TMGIYTV

-496 QVMSYD
+496 QAMSYD

-578 SLLCRVGAYYHDIGK
+578 SLLCRVGAYYHDLGK
-593 MLRPEYYIENQYGGE
+593 MVRPEYYIAVSYT
-608 NKHDKL
+608 HL
-614 TPVMSAKII
+614 TLPTI
-623 KSHVSDGLL
+623 
-632 LAKEYSLPSIVS
+632 YSV
-644 DFIPM
+644 
-649 HHGTTRVEYFY
+649 
-660 RKAIEEEKNVD
+660 
-671 EDQFRYPGPKPN
+671 
-683 TKETGILMIC
+683 
-693 EAIEAGIRSIKE
+693 
-705 PDIIKI
+705 
-711 DDMITKI
+711 
-718 INSRVSSG
+718 
-726 QLSECPLTMDELNR
+726 
-740 IKGNMDSNTGLL
+740 
-752 SVLKGIYHIRI
+752 
-763 EYPDE
+763 
-768 LESNKATSND
+768 

>member
-1 MIRRQKKKSALE
+1 MIRNQKKKSFLE
-13 SIISQANNYRQQIA
+13 IIFSQSNYYWQQIA
-27 MISLLIILLSFLFP
+27 MILILVISLSFLFP

-70 NNVELQ
+70 NSNELQ
-76 SDLNEAIALEPY
+76 SDLDEAITLEP
-88 LFVRSNSAVNKQI
+88 FIFIRSNDAVAKQLQ
-101 EEINTF
+101 EIDTF
-107 FDLTKKIQIANLK
+107 FDLTEKIQRANIK
-120 LIESRNNLYIERFS
+120 LINSKSNLYRERFS
-134 KNFNRSITIVEADSA
+134 ENFNASRIAVEADSTS
-149 LLSELKNRM
+149 LEQLKDKM
-158 INIFSF
+158 IETFSF
-164 TGEDD
+164 IDEDD
-169 KWNKILFEST
+169 KWGMVLFDDP
-179 SSSAKIDLETLKKRI
+179 SSRNNIDLEKIEKKI

-209 PISNILSNQVAM
+209 PISDILSKQVAM
-221 NLSDG
+221 NLLDG
-226 KANILTDPSDY
+226 KANILVDPSDY
-237 NDLQTAWTKA
+237 NDLQAAWTKA
-247 RVEITNEFSD
+247 RVEITNEFTE
-257 NQVIQREIG
+257 NEITQREIG
-266 YSLIVELMKPNLIF
+266 YSLIVELMKPNLLF
-280 DRETTERRKQ
+280 DRETTERRQQ

-315 ITEDDLEKLYSL
+315 ITEDDLEKLFSL
-327 SVAVDAKSASEDILQ
+327 SLAVDAKSASEDILQ
-342 IALAYLG
+342 ITLAYLG
-349 RLIVVGI
+349 RIIVVGI
-356 LVSLLFGFIFVYKRS
+356 LVSLLFGFLFVYKKT

-379 LFLSIIFLIEGVL
+379 LFLCFIFLIEGVL
-392 TYLLT
+392 AYLFT
-397 QKFALSEYLIPI
+397 QKLALSEYLIPI

-429 FSMALLIGTQIG
+429 FSMIFLIGTQIG

-447 ITSVFIS
+447 ITSLFTS

-474 FVLIASSA
+474 FVLIGCSTLA
-482 IAIVGQGLFKGHTW
+482 IIGQGLFKGYDW
-496 QVMSYD
+496 QIMSYD
-502 MTNLLLLSV
+502 MMNLLLLSV

-549 LQKEANGTFNHC
+549 LQQEANGTFNHC

-632 LAKEYSLPSIVS
+632 LAKEYSLPKIVS

-649 HHGTTRVEYFY
+649 HHGTSRVEYFY
-660 RKAIEEEKNVD
+660 RQALEEDNNVD
-671 EDQFRYPGPKPN
+671 EEQFKYSGPKPN

-705 PDIIKI
+705 PDLIKI
-711 DDMITKI
+711 EEMITKI
-718 INSRVSSG
+718 INSRISSG
-726 QLSECPLTMDELNR
+726 QLSECPLTMDELTR
-740 IKGNMDSNTGLL
+740 IKGNMDGNSGLL

-763 EYPDE
+763 EYPEE
-768 LESNKATSND
+768 LENSKAAEK

>member
-1 MIRRQKKKSALE
+1 MIRNRKKKSFLE
-13 SIISQANNYRQQIA
+13 IIFSQSNYYWQQIA
-27 MISLLIILLSFLFP
+27 MILILVISLSFLFP
-41 GGKTLLYSYQLN
+41 GGKTLLYSYKLN

-70 NNVELQ
+70 NSNELQ
-76 SDLNEAIALEPY
+76 SDLDEAITLEP
-88 LFVRSNSAVNKQI
+88 FIFIRSNNAVAIQLQ
-101 EEINTF
+101 EIDTF
-107 FDLTKKIQIANLK
+107 FDLTKKIQRANIK
-120 LIESRNNLYIERFS
+120 LINSKNNLYRNRFS
-134 KNFNRSITIVEADSA
+134 ENFNASRIAVEADSTS
-149 LLSELKNRM
+149 LEQLKNKM
-158 INIFSF
+158 IEAFSF
-164 TGEDD
+164 IDEDD
-169 KWNKILFEST
+169 KWDMILFDNPSSRNKINLE
-179 SSSAKIDLETLKKRI
+179 KIEKKI

-209 PISNILSNQVAM
+209 PILDILSKQIAM
-221 NLSDG
+221 NLLDG
-226 KANILTDPSDY
+226 KANILVDPSDY
-237 NDLQTAWTKA
+237 NDLQSAWTKA
-247 RVEITNEFSD
+247 RVEITNEFTE
-257 NQVIQREIG
+257 NEMIQREIG
-266 YSLIVELMKPNLIF
+266 YSLIVELMKPNLLY
-280 DRETTERRKQ
+280 DRETTERRQQ

-315 ITEDDLEKLYSL
+315 ITDDDLEKLFSL
-327 SVAVDAKSASEDILQ
+327 SLAVDAKSASEDFVQ
-342 IALAYLG
+342 ITLAYLG
-349 RLIVVGI
+349 RIIVVGI
-356 LVSLLFGFIFVYKRS
+356 LVSLLFGFLFVYKKT

-379 LFLSIIFLIEGVL
+379 LFLCFIFLIEGVL
-392 TYLLT
+392 AYLFT
-397 QKFALSEYLIPI
+397 QKLALSEYLIPI
-409 TVAAMVITIMF
+409 TVAAMVVTIMF

-429 FSMALLIGTQIG
+429 FSMTFLIGTQIG

-447 ITSVFIS
+447 ITSLFTS

-474 FVLIASSA
+474 FVLIGCSA
-482 IAIVGQGLFKGHTW
+482 LAIIGQGLFKGYDW

-502 MTNLLLLSV
+502 MMNLLLLSV

-549 LQKEANGTFNHC
+549 LQQEANGTFNHC

-566 LAEACADAIGAN
+566 LAEACADSIGAN

-614 TPVMSAKII
+614 SPVMSAKII

-632 LAKEYSLPSIVS
+632 LAKEYSLPNIVS

-660 RKAIEEEKNVD
+660 RQALEDNKNVD
-671 EDQFRYPGPKPN
+671 EEQFKYSGPKPN

-705 PDIIKI
+705 PDLIKI
-711 DDMITKI
+711 EEMITNI
-718 INSRVSSG
+718 INSRISSG
-726 QLSECPLTMDELNR
+726 QLSECPLTMDELTR
-740 IKGNMDSNTGLL
+740 IKGNMDGNSGLL
-752 SVLKGIYHIRI
+752 SVLKGIYHIRL

-768 LESNKATSND
+768 LENSKAAEK

>member
-1 MIRRQKKKSALE
+1 MIRNRKKKSFLE
-13 SIISQANNYRQQIA
+13 IIFSQSNYYWQQIA
-27 MISLLIILLSFLFP
+27 MILILVISLSFLFP

-70 NNVELQ
+70 NSNELQ
-76 SDLNEAIALEPY
+76 SDLDEAITLEP
-88 LFVRSNSAVNKQI
+88 FIFIRSNNAVAIQLQ
-101 EEINTF
+101 EIDTF
-107 FDLTKKIQIANLK
+107 FDLTKKIQRANIK
-120 LIESRNNLYIERFS
+120 LINSKNNLYRNRFS
-134 KNFNRSITIVEADSA
+134 ENFNASRIAVEADSTS
-149 LLSELKNRM
+149 LEQLKNKM
-158 INIFSF
+158 IEAFSF
-164 TGEDD
+164 IDEDD
-169 KWNKILFEST
+169 KWDMILFDNPSSRNKINLE
-179 SSSAKIDLETLKKRI
+179 KIEKKI

-209 PISNILSNQVAM
+209 PILDILSKQIAM
-221 NLSDG
+221 NLLDG
-226 KANILTDPSDY
+226 KANILVDPSDY
-237 NDLQTAWTKA
+237 NDLQSAWTKA
-247 RVEITNEFSD
+247 RVEITNEFTE
-257 NQVIQREIG
+257 NEMIQREIG
-266 YSLIVELMKPNLIF
+266 YSLIVELMKPNLLY
-280 DRETTERRKQ
+280 DRETTERRQQ

-315 ITEDDLEKLYSL
+315 ITNDDLEKLFSL
-327 SVAVDAKSASEDILQ
+327 SLAVDAKSASEDFVQ
-342 IALAYLG
+342 ITLAYLG
-349 RLIVVGI
+349 RIIVVGI
-356 LVSLLFGFIFVYKRS
+356 LVSLLFGFLFVYKKT

-379 LFLSIIFLIEGVL
+379 LFLCFIFLIEGVL
-392 TYLLT
+392 AYLFT
-397 QKFALSEYLIPI
+397 QKLALSEYLIPI
-409 TVAAMVITIMF
+409 TVAAMVVTIMF

-429 FSMALLIGTQIG
+429 FSMTFLIGTQIG

-447 ITSVFIS
+447 ITSLFTS

-474 FVLIASSA
+474 FVLIGCSA
-482 IAIVGQGLFKGHTW
+482 LAIIGQGLFKGYDW

-502 MTNLLLLSV
+502 MMNLLLLSV

-549 LQKEANGTFNHC
+549 LQQEANGTFNHC

-614 TPVMSAKII
+614 SPVMSAKII

-632 LAKEYSLPSIVS
+632 LAKEYSLPNIVS

-660 RKAIEEEKNVD
+660 RQALEDNKNVD
-671 EDQFRYPGPKPN
+671 EEQFKYSGPKPN

-705 PDIIKI
+705 PDLIKI
-711 DDMITKI
+711 EEMITNI
-718 INSRVSSG
+718 INSRISSG
-726 QLSECPLTMDELNR
+726 QLSECPLTMDPTCLQ
-740 IKGNMDSNTGLL
+740 L
-752 SVLKGIYHIRI
+752 
-763 EYPDE
+763 
-768 LESNKATSND
+768 

>member
-1 MIRRQKKKSALE
+1 MLRRQKKKSILE
-13 SIISQANNYRQQIA
+13 SVINQANNYWQQIA

-41 GGKTLLYSYQLN
+41 RGKTLLYSYQLN

-76 SDLNEAIALEPY
+76 SDLDEAIALEPY
-88 LFVRSNSAVNKQI
+88 LFVRSNSAVNNQI

-134 KNFNRSITIVEADSA
+134 KNFNKSRMIVEADSVS
-149 LLSELKNRM
+149 LSELNNRM
-158 INIFSF
+158 KKTFTF

-179 SSSAKIDLETLKKRI
+179 SSYTEIDLETLKKII

-226 KANILTDPSDY
+226 KANILTNPSDY

-247 RVEITNEFSD
+247 RVEITNEFSE
-257 NQVIQREIG
+257 NQVIEREIG

-280 DRETTERRKQ
+280 DRETTERRQQ

-327 SVAVDAKSASEDILQ
+327 SVAVDAKSASEDTLQ

-379 LFLSIIFLIEGVL
+379 LFLSIIFLIEGIL

-441 NNVEFM
+441 NNVDFM

-496 QVMSYD
+496 QAMSYD

-623 KSHVSDGLL
+623 KSHVSDGLI

-660 RKAIEEEKNVD
+660 RKAIEQEKNVD

-693 EAIEAGIRSIKE
+693 EAIEAGIRSIKD
-705 PDIIKI
+705 PDLIKI

-740 IKGNMDSNTGLL
+740 IKGNMDGNTGLL

-768 LESNKATSND
+768 LESNKATKQ